1 MNPETA
7 VTIHLWSF
15 FCSDIEL
22 HKNEGRLLY
31 SELRTMLAEM
41 LIKITREKY
50 RLKLIT
56 MLENRVLE
64 ISRAIFCPNGK
75 LF

>member
-1 MNPETA
+1 MY
-7 VTIHLWSF
+7 
-15 FCSDIEL
+15 
-22 HKNEGRLLY
+22 KNEGRLLY

-56 MLENRVLE
+56 MLESRVLE
-64 ISRAIFCPNGK
+64 ISRDIFCPK
-75 LF
+75 DR